1 MSDIMRCPECGREL
15 DEDNYCFECGKYI
28 DDEDFNEDFDS
39 GLDDVDYDSRVNNGD
54 AICLNCTFWSVSPHG
69 SAYGMICRRGY
80 FTEGPGDSCGD
91 FMPETHFASYGDEGQ
106 YQFNETG
113 RAISNKLYYWKNSR

>member
-91 FMPETHFASYGDEGQ
+91 FIPET
-106 YQFNETG
+106 
-113 RAISNKLYYWKNSR
+113 R